1 MRKEIE
7 NILFEYLLSALP
19 EAMKPML
26 VKGHSTEDR
35 HIPYI
40 SLDVGDVKPFSDMLE
55 SDGIFESE
63 VNVAIADSAHVI
75 NYDAQFL
82 RIAQVRSILGN
93 FTLENEKYR
102 CEGLWFEAENDARDD
117 NNLGTVLTYKL
128 VFQILR
134 NRFVVDF

>member
-19 EAMKPML
+19 EAMKLML

-93 FTLENEKYR
+93 FTLDNEKYR

>member
-7 NILFEYLLSALP
+7 DILFEYLLSALP
-19 EAMKPML
+19 EAMKLML

-93 FTLENEKYR
+93 FTLDNEKYR

-117 NNLGTVLTYKL
+117 NNLGIVLTYKL
-128 VFQILR
+128 VFQHLK
-134 NRFVVDF
+134 

>member
-1 MRKEIE
+1 MRKELE
-7 NILFEYLLSALP
+7 NILFDHLKTSLP
-19 EAMKPML
+19 ANLKSML
-26 VKGHSTEDR
+26 VRGHTTDDR

-40 SLDVGDVKPFSDMLE
+40 SIDVGEIKPFGDMLE

-117 NNLGTVLTYKL
+117 NNLGIVLTYKL
-128 VFQILR
+128 VFQTL
-134 NRFVVDF
+134 

>member
-7 NILFEYLLSALP
+7 DILFEYLLSALP

-26 VKGHSTEDR
+26 VKRHSTEDR

-93 FTLENEKYR
+93 FTLDNEKYR

-117 NNLGTVLTYKL
+117 NNLGIVLTYKL
-128 VFQILR
+128 VFQC
-134 NRFVVDF
+134 F

>member
-7 NILFEYLLSALP
+7 DILFEYLLSALP

-63 VNVAIADSAHVI
+63 VNVAITDSAHVI

-93 FTLENEKYR
+93 FTLDNEKYR

-117 NNLGTVLTYKL
+117 NNLGIVLTYKL
-128 VFQILR
+128 VFQC
-134 NRFVVDF
+134 F

>member
-7 NILFEYLLSALP
+7 DILFEYLLSALP
-19 EAMKPML
+19 EAMKLML

-93 FTLENEKYR
+93 FTLDNEKYR
-102 CEGLWFEAENDARDD
+102 CEGLWFEAENGARDD
-117 NNLGTVLTYKL
+117 NNLGIVLTYKL
-128 VFQILR
+128 VFQTL
-134 NRFVVDF
+134 

>member
-1 MRKEIE
+1 MRKELE
-7 NILFEYLLSALP
+7 NILFDHLKTSLP
-19 EAMKPML
+19 AELKSML
-26 VKGHSTEDR
+26 VRGHTTEDR

-63 VNVAIADSAHVI
+63 VNVAIADSAHDI

-93 FTLENEKYR
+93 FTLDNEKYR

-117 NNLGTVLTYKL
+117 NNLGIVLTYKL
-128 VFQILR
+128 VFQTL
-134 NRFVVDF
+134 

>member
-1 MRKEIE
+1 MRKELE
-7 NILFEYLLSALP
+7 NILFDYLKTSLP
-19 EAMKPML
+19 ANLKSML
-26 VKGHSTEDR
+26 VRGHTTDDR

-93 FTLENEKYR
+93 FTLDNEKYR

-117 NNLGTVLTYKL
+117 NNLGIVLTYKL
-128 VFQILR
+128 VFQTL
-134 NRFVVDF
+134 

>member
-1 MRKEIE
+1 
-7 NILFEYLLSALP
+7 
-19 EAMKPML
+19 
-26 VKGHSTEDR
+26 
-35 HIPYI
+35 
-40 SLDVGDVKPFSDMLE
+40 MLE

-93 FTLENEKYR
+93 FTLDNEKYR

-117 NNLGTVLTYKL
+117 NNLGIVLTYKL
-128 VFQILR
+128 VFQTL
-134 NRFVVDF
+134 

>member
-7 NILFEYLLSALP
+7 DILFENLLSALP

-93 FTLENEKYR
+93 FTLDNEKYR

-117 NNLGTVLTYKL
+117 NNLGIVLTYKL
-128 VFQILR
+128 VFQC
-134 NRFVVDF
+134 F

>member
-7 NILFEYLLSALP
+7 DILFEYLLSALP

-75 NYDAQFL
+75 NYDDQFL

-117 NNLGTVLTYKL
+117 NNLGIVLTYKL
-128 VFQILR
+128 VFQTL
-134 NRFVVDF
+134 

>member
-93 FTLENEKYR
+93 FTLDNEKYR
-102 CEGLWFEAENDARDD
+102 CEGLWFKAENDARDD
-117 NNLGTVLTYKL
+117 NNLGIVLTYKL
-128 VFQILR
+128 VFQMR
-134 NRFVVDF
+134 

>member
-93 FTLENEKYR
+93 FTLDNEKYR

-117 NNLGTVLTYKL
+117 NNLGIVLTYTL
-128 VFQILR
+128 VFQTL
-134 NRFVVDF
+134 

>member
-7 NILFEYLLSALP
+7 DILFEYLLSALP

-93 FTLENEKYR
+93 FTLDNEKYR

-117 NNLGTVLTYKL
+117 NNLGIVLTYKL
-128 VFQILR
+128 VLQTL
-134 NRFVVDF
+134 

>member
-7 NILFEYLLSALP
+7 DILFEYLLSALP
-19 EAMKPML
+19 EAIKPML

-93 FTLENEKYR
+93 FTLDNEKYR

-117 NNLGTVLTYKL
+117 NNLGIVLTYKL
-128 VFQILR
+128 VFQTL
-134 NRFVVDF
+134 

>member
-7 NILFEYLLSALP
+7 DILFEYLLSALP
-19 EAMKPML
+19 EAMKLML

-63 VNVAIADSAHVI
+63 VNVAIADSAYVI

-93 FTLENEKYR
+93 FTLDNEKYR

-117 NNLGTVLTYKL
+117 NNLGIVLTYKL
-128 VFQILR
+128 VFQTL
-134 NRFVVDF
+134 

>member
-7 NILFEYLLSALP
+7 DILFGYLLSALP

-117 NNLGTVLTYKL
+117 NNLGIVLTYKL
-128 VFQILR
+128 VFQTL
-134 NRFVVDF
+134 

>member
-1 MRKEIE
+1 MRKELE
-7 NILFEYLLSALP
+7 NILFDHLKTSLP
-19 EAMKPML
+19 AELKSML
-26 VKGHSTEDR
+26 VRGHTTEDR

-63 VNVAIADSAHVI
+63 VNVAIADSAHDI
-75 NYDAQFL
+75 NYNAQFL

-93 FTLENEKYR
+93 FTLDNEKYR

-117 NNLGTVLTYKL
+117 NNLGIVLTYKL
-128 VFQILR
+128 VFQMT
-134 NRFVVDF
+134 

>member
-40 SLDVGDVKPFSDMLE
+40 SLDVGDVRPFSDMLE

-82 RIAQVRSILGN
+82 RIAQIRSILGN
-93 FTLENEKYR
+93 FTLDNEKYR
-102 CEGLWFEAENDARDD
+102 CEGLWFEIENDARDD
-117 NNLGTVLTYKL
+117 NNLGIVLTYKL
-128 VFQILR
+128 VFQTL
-134 NRFVVDF
+134 

>member
-7 NILFEYLLSALP
+7 DILFEYLLSALP
-19 EAMKPML
+19 EAMKLML

-93 FTLENEKYR
+93 FTLDNEKYR

-117 NNLGTVLTYKL
+117 NNLGIVLTYKL
-128 VFQILR
+128 VFQHIK
-134 NRFVVDF
+134 

>member
-1 MRKEIE
+1 
-7 NILFEYLLSALP
+7 
-19 EAMKPML
+19 MKPML

-63 VNVAIADSAHVI
+63 VNVAIADSAHDI
-75 NYDAQFL
+75 NYNAQFL

-93 FTLENEKYR
+93 FTLDNEKYR

-117 NNLGTVLTYKL
+117 NNLGIVLTYKL
-128 VFQILR
+128 VFQTL
-134 NRFVVDF
+134 

>member
-7 NILFEYLLSALP
+7 DILFEYLLSALP

-63 VNVAIADSAHVI
+63 VNVAIADLAHDI
-75 NYDAQFL
+75 NYNAQFL
-82 RIAQVRSILGN
+82 RIAQVRSTLGN
-93 FTLENEKYR
+93 FTLDNEKYR

-117 NNLGTVLTYKL
+117 NNLGIVLTYKL
-128 VFQILR
+128 VFQTL
-134 NRFVVDF
+134 

>member
-7 NILFEYLLSALP
+7 DILFEYLLSALP

-55 SDGIFESE
+55 SDGIFESGI
-63 VNVAIADSAHVI
+63 NVAIADSAHDI
-75 NYDAQFL
+75 NYNAQFL

-93 FTLENEKYR
+93 FTLDNEKYR

-117 NNLGTVLTYKL
+117 NNLGIVLTYKL
-128 VFQILR
+128 VFQTL
-134 NRFVVDF
+134 

>member
-7 NILFEYLLSALP
+7 DILFEHLLSALP
-19 EAMKPML
+19 EAMKLML

-93 FTLENEKYR
+93 FTLDNEKYR

-117 NNLGTVLTYKL
+117 NNLGIVLTYKL
-128 VFQILR
+128 VFQTL
-134 NRFVVDF
+134 